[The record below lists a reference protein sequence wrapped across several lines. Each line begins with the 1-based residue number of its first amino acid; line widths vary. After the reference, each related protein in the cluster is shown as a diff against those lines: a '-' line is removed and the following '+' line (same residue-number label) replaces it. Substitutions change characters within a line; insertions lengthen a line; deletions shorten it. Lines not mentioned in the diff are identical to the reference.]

1 MKVNSLQIKNV
12 KSFREE
18 EHVSFNDD
26 FNILIGPN
34 GGGKSNLLD
43 TTTIV
48 LNQFFLQSTLK
59 QNTNNG
65 IRLNKQSAFNNVDQL
80 LEKYIGE
87 DGESKIVI
95 ELKVSPEDIENIES
109 LIENQEELREALDPF
124 SRLNGIQRR
133 LNFMNSWDLEEISE
147 GQTLEYEIQN
157 NNAPNPN
164 QQPDKMFLEYLQ
176 HLDTFIIL
184 AQDIDGID
192 LQPSYFYFSPYR
204 GGVEENKEV
213 TLHSDNYYQL
223 LHNYLGSTSR
233 EQTSAIELAI
243 FKLAEMRREYE
254 FQEGPNDRFFEEKEV
269 QMINQYFEKLGYEW
283 NLEGVNPN
291 ENRYE
296 MFLERGGKQFRMD
309 QLSSGET
316 EILNFLL
323 GILSTDI
330 RNGIIVID
338 EPELHLHPRWQSVLL
353 ELFSDL
359 EELTGNQFIFTTH
372 SPGFITDETISK
384 VKRVHKDDSDSSRT
398 TTVDEGE
405 LSDPDDL
412 VHIINSHNNEKM
424 FFADYVVLVE
434 GISDRLIFQKMIDH
448 FVQEINEP
456 QIVEVLEVSGKHNF
470 EKYADFLD
478 NLGVSYYIIGDRGY
492 ARQAGG
498 SEISELFETDDDKIG
513 NQVLKDDSSR
523 DAQAL
528 AERMDSA
535 IESGNYEDLEEVRE
549 VWRYIRERMTSFSQG
564 LTDEEEEKWEEFL
577 EEQREQGVYIL
588 PFGEIEDHLP
598 EGTNSTAD
606 VIELTKDENFD
617 ELIEADTEETQA
629 LKEIVQDIIEVEGEQ
644 AAEAN

>member
-48 LNQFFLQSTLK
+48 LNQFFLQPAVK
-59 QNTNNG
+59 QTTNNG
-65 IRLNKQSAFNNVDQL
+65 LRLRKQSAFNNVDQL

-109 LIENQEELREALDPF
+109 LIDHREELQEALNPF
-124 SRLNGIQRR
+124 SQLNGINRR
-133 LNFMNSWDLEEISE
+133 LNIMNNWDLEEISE

-164 QQPDKMFLEYLQ
+164 QQPNKMFLEYLQ

-192 LQPSYFYFSPYR
+192 IQPSYFYFSPYR

-254 FQEGPNDRFFEEKEV
+254 YQEGPNDRFFDEKEV

-296 MFLERGGKQFRMD
+296 MFLEREGKQFRMD

-398 TTVDEGE
+398 TTVDEDE

-434 GISDRLIFQKMIDH
+434 GISDRLIFQKMIDY

-478 NLGVSYYIIGDRGY
+478 NLGVSHYIIGDRGY

-498 SEISELFETDDDKIG
+498 SEISELFETDDDKIEDR
-513 NQVLKDDSSR
+513 VLKDDSSR

-535 IESGNYEDLEEVRE
+535 IESGSTEDLEEVRE

>member
-18 EHVSFNDD
+18 ELISFNDD

-43 TTTIV
+43 TTTI
-48 LNQFFLQSTLK
+48 LINQFFLQPAIT
-59 QNTNNG
+59 QTTNNG
-65 IRLNKQSAFNNVDQL
+65 LRLRKQSAFSNVDQL

-87 DGESKIVI
+87 DEESKIVI
-95 ELKVSPEDIENIES
+95 ELKISPEDIQNIES
-109 LIENQEELREALDPF
+109 LIEHKEELRDALSPF
-124 SRLNGIQRR
+124 SQLNGIQRR
-133 LNFMNSWDLEEISE
+133 LNFIDNWSLDEISE
-147 GQTLEYEIQN
+147 GQTVEYEIQN
-157 NNAPNPN
+157 NNAPNST
-164 QQPDKMFLEYLQ
+164 QQPDRMFLEYLQ
-176 HLDTFIIL
+176 HLDAFIIL
-184 AQDIDGID
+184 AQDIDEID

-254 FQEGPNDRFFEEKEV
+254 YEEGPNDRFFEEKEV

-296 MFLERGGKQFRMD
+296 MFLEREGKQFRMD

-372 SPGFITDETISK
+372 SPGFITDETITK
-384 VKRVHKDDSDSSRT
+384 VKRVHKDDSDSSKT
-398 TTVDEGE
+398 TTVDEDE

-470 EKYADFLD
+470 EKYTDFLD
-478 NLGVSYYIIGDRGY
+478 NLGVSHYIIGDRGY

-498 SEISELFETDDDKIG
+498 SEISELFETDTDKIEDR
-513 NQVLKDDSSR
+513 VLKDDSSR
-523 DAQAL
+523 DAEAL

-535 IESGNYEDLEEVRE
+535 IESGSPEDLEEVRE
-549 VWRYIRERMTSFSQG
+549 VWRHVRERMTSFSRG
-564 LTDEEEEKWEEFL
+564 LTDEEEKQWTEFL
-577 EEQREQGVYIL
+577 EEQREQGVHIL

-598 EGTNSTAD
+598 EGMNTTAD

-617 ELIEADTEETQA
+617 DLIESDTEKTQA
-629 LKEIVQDIIEVEGEQ
+629 LKDIIQEIIEVEGEQ

>member
-18 EHVSFNDD
+18 ERISFNDD

-48 LNQFFLQSTLK
+48 LNQFFLQSALT
-59 QNTNNG
+59 QTTNNG
-65 IRLNKQSAFNNVDQL
+65 LRLRKQTPFNNVDQL

-87 DGESKIVI
+87 EGESKIII
-95 ELKVSPEDIENIES
+95 ELQISPEDIQNIES
-109 LIENQEELREALDPF
+109 LIEHKEELREALSPF
-124 SRLNGIQRR
+124 SQLNGIQNR
-133 LNFMNSWDLEEISE
+133 LNFIDTWSLDEISE
-147 GQTLEYEIQN
+147 AQSVKYEIRN
-157 NNAPNPN
+157 NSSPNPN
-164 QQPDKMFLEYLQ
+164 QQPNKMFLEYLQ

-184 AQDIDGID
+184 ADDIDEID

-243 FKLAEMRREYE
+243 FKLAEMRRKYE
-254 FQEGPNDRFFEEKEV
+254 HQQGANNRFFEEKEV
-269 QMINQYFEKLGYEW
+269 EMINQYFEKLGYEW
-283 NLEGVNPN
+283 NLECVNPN

-296 MFLERGGKQFRMD
+296 MFLKREGKEFRMD

-330 RNGIIVID
+330 RNGLIVID
-338 EPELHLHPRWQSVLL
+338 EPELHLHPRWQTVLL

-398 TTVDEGE
+398 TTVDENE

-434 GISDRLIFQKMIDH
+434 GISDRLIIQKMIDH
-448 FVQEINEP
+448 FMTEIDEP
-456 QIVEVLEVSGKHNF
+456 QIVEVLEVGGKHNF
-470 EKYADFLD
+470 DKYTDFLQ
-478 NLGVSYYIIGDRGY
+478 NLGVSHYIIGDRGY
-492 ARQAGG
+492 GKETGG
-498 SEISELFETDDDKIG
+498 SEINNLFETDYDEVEG
-513 NQVLKDDSSR
+513 RVLKDDSSR
-523 DAQAL
+523 DGHAL
-528 AERMDSA
+528 AERMDAA
-535 IESGNYEDLEEVRE
+535 IESGNTEDLEEVRE
-549 VWRYIRERMTSFSQG
+549 VWKYIKDRVTKFNQG
-564 LTDEEEEKWEEFL
+564 LTDEEEERWEEFL
-577 EEQREQGVYIL
+577 EEQREKGVYIL
-588 PFGEIEDHLP
+588 PYGEIEDHLP

-617 ELIEADTEETQA
+617 ELIETDIEEVQA
-629 LKEIVQDIIEVEGEQ
+629 LKEIVQDIIQGEDEQ
-644 AAEAN
+644 AVEAN

>member
-1 MKVNSLQIKNV
+1 MKINSLKVKNV

-18 EHVSFNDD
+18 EHVTLNDD

-48 LNQFFLQSTLK
+48 LNQFFLQPAVT

-65 IRLNKQSAFNNVDQL
+65 LRLRKQSAFNNVDQL

-87 DGESKIVI
+87 EGESKIVI
-95 ELKVSPEDIENIES
+95 ELKISPEDIQNIES
-109 LIENQEELREALDPF
+109 LLEHKEELREALSPF
-124 SRLNGIQRR
+124 SQLRGIQNR
-133 LNFMNSWDLEEISE
+133 LSFINNWELDEIAE
-147 GQTLEYEIQN
+147 GQTVEYEIQN

-164 QQPDKMFLEYLQ
+164 QHPKKMFLEYLQ

-184 AQDIDGID
+184 AQDVNGID
-192 LQPSYFYFSPYR
+192 IQPSYFYFSPYR

-213 TLHSDNYYQL
+213 TLYSDNYYQL

-233 EQTSAIELAI
+233 EQTSAIKLAI

-254 FQEGPNDRFFEEKEV
+254 YQEGPNGRFFEEKEV
-269 QMINQYFEKLGYEW
+269 QMINQYFEKLGYTW

-296 MFLERGGKQFRMD
+296 MFLERKGKEFRMD

-384 VKRVHKDDSDSSRT
+384 VKRIHKDDSDSSRT
-398 TTVDEGE
+398 TTVNEDE

-434 GISDRLIFQKMIDH
+434 GISDRLTFQKIIDY
-448 FVQEINEP
+448 FVQKINEP

-470 EKYADFLD
+470 EKYVDFLG
-478 NLGVSYYIIGDRGY
+478 NLGVSHYIIGDQGY

-498 SEISELFETDDDKIG
+498 SEISKLFETDRDKIEE
-513 NQVLKDDSSR
+513 QVLKDDSSR
-523 DAQAL
+523 DAKAL
-528 AERMDSA
+528 AERMNSA
-535 IESGNYEDLEEVRE
+535 IESGAPEDLEEVRE
-549 VWRYIRERMTSFSQG
+549 VWRYIRERMTSFSRG
-564 LTDEEEEKWEEFL
+564 LTEEEEQKWKEFL
-577 EEQREQGVYIL
+577 EEQKEQGVYIL
-588 PFGEIEDHLP
+588 PYGEVEDHLP

-617 ELIEADTEETQA
+617 ELIEADT
-629 LKEIVQDIIEVEGEQ
+629 KEIQVLKQIVQEIIQGEVEQ
-644 AAEAN
+644 SVEAN